1 MACKVACIVTDI
13 PGAKELVVDGETGL
27 IIQPNSPE
35 AIAESIRY
43 LASDREKAIAFGL
56 AGYERIRTV
65 YTMEK
70 IRGKP
75 EKGISFSHSFL
86 TPFHRATGP
95 AGDLSVQQY
104 PANRSKKLLKHSI
117 AGPTGTTAGIRTEI
131 KRKTEH
137 QTDIFPLD
145 MRIRLVARQ
154 LKILILKIKI
164 SFTSGLIS
172 ILGKARGVRESCN
185 FTCST

>member
-70 IRGKP
+70 YVANLK
-75 EKGISFSHSFL
+75 KVFHSV
-86 TPFHRATGP
+86 T
-95 AGDLSVQQY
+95 
-104 PANRSKKLLKHSI
+104 HS
-117 AGPTGTTAGIRTEI
+117 
-131 KRKTEH
+131 
-137 QTDIFPLD
+137 
-145 MRIRLVARQ
+145 
-154 LKILILKIKI
+154 
-164 SFTSGLIS
+164 
-172 ILGKARGVRESCN
+172 
-185 FTCST
+185 